1 VVTDKAAVQADS
13 RELATLAARIA
24 SEKQADA
31 ILVLDVRELITITDY
46 FVIASGASERQA
58 KTVTEEIVKELKE
71 RGVRPVREE
80 GEPGTGWLLI
90 DYVDF
95 VVHVFRREEREYYR
109 LENLWRDAP
118 IVDWEQEPE
127 ASSG

>member
-46 FVIASGASERQA
+46 FVIASGASERQV
-58 KTVTEEIVKELKE
+58 KTVTDEIVDGLKG
-71 RGVRPVREE
+71 RGVRPVRQE

-95 VVHVFRREEREYYR
+95 VVHIFAREERQYYR

-118 IVDWEQEPE
+118 TVDWEQEPE

>member
-46 FVIASGASERQA
+46 FVIASGASERQV
-58 KTVTEEIVKELKE
+58 KTVTDEIVDGLKG
-71 RGVRPVREE
+71 RGVRPVRQE

-95 VVHVFRREEREYYR
+95 VVHIFTREERQYYR

-118 IVDWEQEPE
+118 TVDWEQEPE